1 VLTLVVLFLL
11 VALAIGFTLAL
22 GFGPLAIVP
31 VVIGVA
37 VLLWMLA
44 GLARGH
50 TPGRAARR
58 TQRPDL
64 LGPGGVDDPDRGP

>member
-1 VLTLVVLFLL
+1 
-11 VALAIGFTLAL
+11 
-22 GFGPLAIVP
+22 